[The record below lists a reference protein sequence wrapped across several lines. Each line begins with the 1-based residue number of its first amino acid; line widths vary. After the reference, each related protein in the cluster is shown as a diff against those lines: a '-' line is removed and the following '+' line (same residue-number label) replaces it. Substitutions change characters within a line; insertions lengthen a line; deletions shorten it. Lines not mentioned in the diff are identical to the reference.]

1 MFGFLK
7 DKRFYINL
15 LIIAVLALV
24 IIWGAILS
32 LNSFTR
38 HGVEVSVPDFTD
50 MIYTELIED
59 PAYENFNF
67 IIVDSVFDQNREYN
81 AVVSQNP
88 KPESKVK
95 PGRSIYLTLVASQP
109 EQVEMPELK
118 DLSLRNATSLLQTYG
133 LKVGKLSYVPDF
145 AKNAVI
151 MQKYKGEEIEPGQKV
166 IKGAGIEL
174 VLGLGD
180 QHELLPVPLLI
191 GKTHSEAVRIIHS
204 SSLNLGPEHFEPGD
218 DTATVRVYRQSPNFT
233 DRNVARYG
241 AEVELW
247 YKSDAN
253 FDFDEY
259 LKKLKPAN
267 VDTIYG
273 MPDSTTTDL

>member
-15 LIIAVLALV
+15 LIIGILGIV
-24 IIWGAILS
+24 IIWGTVLS

-38 HGVEVSVPDFTD
+38 HGVEISVPDFSD
-50 MIYTELIED
+50 MIYSELIED
-59 PAYENFNF
+59 PAYENFDF
-67 IIVDSVFDQNREYN
+67 IIVDSVFDQSREYN

-95 PGRSIYLTLVASQP
+95 PGRSIYLTVVASQP
-109 EQVEMPELK
+109 EQVKVPELK

-151 MQKYKGEEIEPGQKV
+151 QQKYKGEEIEPGQKV
-166 IKGAGIEL
+166 VKGAGIEL

-191 GKTHSEAVRIIHS
+191 GKTHSEAARIIHS

-218 DTATVRVYRQSPNFT
+218 DTSSVRVYRQSPNFT
-233 DRNVARYG
+233 DKSVARYG

-259 LKKLKPAN
+259 LKKLKPVN

-273 MPDSTTTDL
+273 LPDSTTAL